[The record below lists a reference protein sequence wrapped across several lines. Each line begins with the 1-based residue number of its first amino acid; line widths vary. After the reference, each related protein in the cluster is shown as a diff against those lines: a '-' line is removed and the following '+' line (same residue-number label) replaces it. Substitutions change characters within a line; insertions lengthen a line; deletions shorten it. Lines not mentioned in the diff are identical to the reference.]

1 MQTVEINLD
10 LAEIIYDIQ
19 NKTYLTG
26 KCRRDDTNH
35 ELVANMQANDDDEN
49 ANQVLR
55 SISMAF
61 STLKTKLGEYLQ
73 QTDTKG
79 SNVLPESD
87 TRLFL
92 SLRMPSNYNLATLDT
107 LASAAHQYIVSAAV
121 VDWFTITHKSDA
133 PEYASLAEISLRIMV
148 EAVSKRCRPLR
159 KSAKGAT

>member
-1 MQTVEINLD
+1 M
-10 LAEIIYDIQ
+10 
-19 NKTYLTG
+19 
-26 KCRRDDTNH
+26 
-35 ELVANMQANDDDEN
+35 
-49 ANQVLR
+49 
-55 SISMAF
+55 
-61 STLKTKLGEYLQ
+61 
-73 QTDTKG
+73 
-79 SNVLPESD
+79 LPESD

-107 LASAAHQYIVSAAV
+107 LASAAHQYIVSSAV